1 MVDQIKNLKAAADR
15 IRQAVK
21 NKERIIIYGDADLDG
36 VSASIMAGEI
46 VKNAGG
52 NVAAYYFPNRENEGY
67 GITPTALAK
76 LAPLAPA
83 LLVAVDLGIGNF
95 KEVRLARAAG
105 FSTLII
111 DHHEILDGV
120 PEADIIVDP
129 KQPEDEYPFKFF
141 SAAGL
146 VFKLAEEFFGAAFCG
161 SLRQSFAELAAL
173 ATIADMMP
181 REAGNVDII
190 DEGLMTVTKSFRPG
204 LRAFFETDAFFE
216 NDSRNFN
223 NRLNKIIAVLNVRDM
238 RGGAP
243 AAFELLTTD
252 SLERSE
258 ELIKEFLEIN
268 KLRRQKIDGV
278 VEEIKNRISARK
290 ASSAG
295 PRSGNGYSLIFEG
308 SADWDLNLLGTVASI
323 LNIDYKTPVFIYK
336 KLDGESQGTVRS
348 TNEIDS
354 VALMKNCKDLLITFG
369 GHPKASGFR
378 VKNENLE
385 KFKACLIE
393 KLNKQ

>member
-1 MVDQIKNLKAAADR
+1 MENEKIKNLDLAARRIKQAAA
-15 IRQAVK
+15 

-46 VKNAGG
+46 AKNAAG
-52 NVAAYYFPNRENEGY
+52 NVAAYYFPNREKEGY
-67 GITPTALAK
+67 GITQTALEE

-83 LLVAVDLGIGNF
+83 LLIAVDLGIGNF
-95 KEVRLARAAG
+95 KEVKLARAAG

-129 KQPEDEYPFKFF
+129 KQPGDESQFKFYC
-141 SAAGL
+141 AAGL
-146 VFKLAEEFFGAAFCG
+146 VFRLAEELFGPAFYG

-181 REAGNVDII
+181 RENGNNDII
-190 DEGLMTVTKSFRPG
+190 DEGLLTVNKSFRPG

-238 RGGAP
+238 RGGVP

-252 SLERSE
+252 SLKRSE

-268 KLRRQKIDGV
+268 KVRRQKIDGV
-278 VEEIKNRISARK
+278 VEEIKNRVGQNVCPI
-290 ASSAG
+290 
-295 PRSGNGYSLIFEG
+295 IFEG
-308 SADWDLNLLGTVASI
+308 SSDWDLNLLGTVASI
-323 LNIDYKTPVFIYK
+323 LNIDYKKPVFIYK

-348 TNEIDS
+348 TDAVDS
-354 VALMKNCKDLLITFG
+354 VALMKNCRGLLITFG

-385 KFKACLIE
+385 QFKECLIGNLG
-393 KLNKQ
+393 K

>member
-1 MVDQIKNLKAAADR
+1 VEKQGKDYY
-15 IRQAVK
+15 
-21 NKERIIIYGDADLDG
+21 YGDADLDG
-36 VSASIMAGEI
+36 VSAAIMAGEI
-46 VKNAGG
+46 VKNIGG
-52 NVAAYYFPNRENEGY
+52 NVAAYHFPNREKEGY
-67 GITPTALAK
+67 GITKTALEV

-83 LLVAVDLGIGNF
+83 LLIAVDLGIGNF
-95 KEVRLARAAG
+95 KEVKLAREAG

-129 KQPEDEYPFKFF
+129 KQPGDSSPFKFYC
-141 SAAGL
+141 AAGL
-146 VFKLAEEFFGAAFCG
+146 VFKLAEELFGPDFYG
-161 SLRQSFAELAAL
+161 NLRQSFAELAAL

-181 REAGNVDII
+181 REAGNNDII
-190 DEGLMTVTKSFRPG
+190 DEGLLTVKQSFRPG

-223 NRLNKIIAVLNVRDM
+223 NRLSKIIAVLNVRDM

-252 SLERSE
+252 SLERSQ

-268 KLRRQKIDGV
+268 KLRRPKIDGV

-295 PRSGNGYSLIFEG
+295 QRSGNGYSLIFEG

-323 LNIDYKTPVFIYK
+323 LNIDYKIPVFIYK
-336 KLDGESQGTVRS
+336 KLDSESQGTVRS

-354 VALMKNCKDLLITFG
+354 VALMKNCRDLLITFG

-378 VKNENLE
+378 IKNENLE
-385 KFKACLIE
+385 KFKTCLIE
-393 KLNKQ
+393 KLNK